1 MRDFTCQVNTLI
13 SEIERFITNLKE
25 IKAKKAPPNCRTHL
39 PYSHKWEEFLW
50 IVTVSQVKMETLA
63 KNIELWPR

>member
-25 IKAKKAPPNCRTHL
+25 IKEKKHHQTAGHIYHIPTSGKSSYGL
-39 PYSHKWEEFLW
+39 SL
-50 IVTVSQVKMETLA
+50 
-63 KNIELWPR
+63 